1 MDTFTKTPGLQQ
13 ISEDI
18 FRNLDKKSL
27 LNCRL
32 VNQAWKGILDM
43 PIFCLK
49 KFISSEVVEN
59 WKYLSQQIE
68 DKQIAK
74 EFSLVLTKM
83 EKSEPI
89 NPLEM
94 VIKLGRARKYPDVM
108 KFIIEHEKPY
118 SIVRSITPYI
128 AYWYTQV

>member
-32 VNQAWKGILDM
+32 VNLAWKGILDM

-74 EFSLVLTKM
+74 EFSLVLSLDPK
-83 EKSEPI
+83 
-89 NPLEM
+89 
-94 VIKLGRARKYPDVM
+94 
-108 KFIIEHEKPY
+108 
-118 SIVRSITPYI
+118 RSLQDILL
-128 AYWYTQV
+128 